1 MQLWVPIIECY
12 YLTSCGISFSYNN
25 SQELWVACM
34 SLAGMQGGRYAETIS
49 EWTLFRS
56 FKVFHRSSLE

>member
-1 MQLWVPIIECY
+1 MSIIEHF
-12 YLTSCGISFSYNN
+12 YLTSCGISISYNN

-34 SLAGMQGGRYAETIS
+34 SLAGMQGGRYGETYS

-56 FKVFHRSSLE
+56 FKVLRRSSLE